1 MHVEIPAPFDF
12 GLTLERFQAHG
23 SDPVNAWLD
32 GAFRRVLAGRAVV
45 LRAAPGGVSVEP
57 ADPELAAPVRRFLG
71 ASFDLPAF
79 ERLAADDPV
88 LARLAAELRGLR
100 PALLPDPF
108 EMLVTSV
115 TAQQISLRAA
125 LAIRRRLV
133 ERYSTALDG
142 VHPFPARGTIAEAQ
156 PADLVAL
163 GFSRRKAEYV
173 VALARSEVNLEALG
187 ELPDE
192 EIRDV
197 LTALPGIGDWT
208 VDWFLAR
215 HLGRPD
221 AWAAGD
227 LGLRKALAA
236 FYLDGREPSI
246 PETRAFGQQLGPQA
260 NLAAH
265 YLLVGLRLLLR

>member
-1 MHVEIPAPFDF
+1 MPPPFDF

-23 SDPVNAWLD
+23 SDPVNVWRD
-32 GAFRRVLAGRAVV
+32 GVFRRVFAGRAAV
-45 LRAAPGGVSVEP
+45 LREAPGGVLVEP
-57 ADPELAAPVRRFLG
+57 ADPALAAPVRRFLG

-79 ERLAADDPV
+79 ERLAAGDPM

-133 ERYSTALDG
+133 ERYSTALEG
-142 VHPFPARGTIAEAQ
+142 VHPFPARGTIAEAR

-173 VALARSEVNLEALG
+173 VVLARSEVDLESLG
-187 ELPDE
+187 ELPDK
-192 EIRDV
+192 EIRAA

-215 HLGRPD
+215 HLGRPT

-236 FYLDGREPSI
+236 FYLEGREPSI
-246 PETRAFGQQLGPQA
+246 PEARAFGERLGAHA

-265 YLLVGLRLLLR
+265 YLLVGLRLLP